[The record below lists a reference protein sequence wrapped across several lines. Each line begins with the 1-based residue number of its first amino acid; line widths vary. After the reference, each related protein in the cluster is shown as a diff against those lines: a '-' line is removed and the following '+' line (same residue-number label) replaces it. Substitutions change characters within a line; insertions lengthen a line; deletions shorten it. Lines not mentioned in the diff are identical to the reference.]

1 MYDQGIY
8 RINEN
13 NMLNRNCLIRELQHV
28 TSQFSIE
35 STSKSD
41 SGRFGFIF
49 LDFIIVTFD
58 SNDKYFF

>member
-1 MYDQGIY
+1 
-8 RINEN
+8 
-13 NMLNRNCLIRELQHV
+13 MLNRNCLIRELQHV